1 VRVGNAAEHAGVNVE
16 TLLYHELGGLLPAP
30 DREPA
35 GRYRYEEAT
44 TPPTVLHVT
53 NGESAATTLRRT
65 ALGGAVLPWQDVL
78 HAGPVPHV
86 PRPELLRLRA
96 AFVSDCGWGGRRA
109 ILASLERRD
118 RQLHRAFAD
127 RASVVLWFEH
137 DLVDQLQLVDILAL
151 AGAAGVAPSAIVV
164 DAFPGRPAFR
174 GLGELTVEEL
184 ETLWPARRQVG
195 DEEVETAV
203 AVWDAVR
210 APEPEALVGWAVG
223 GTPSMPLL
231 APALCR
237 LVEELPAPGDGL
249 STTERTALSAIAAG
263 ARTPTATFHAAQ
275 DLEPAPFLGDAWFFR
290 ALAELGRGSRRLVE
304 TQEGEELPVPPPLG
318 DGRLFAGAPVRLT
331 ERGERVLGGEEDRVE
346 LLGVDRWVGGT
357 HVVTGAVWR
366 WDPHARR
373 LLAP

>member
-1 VRVGNAAEHAGVNVE
+1 
-16 TLLYHELGGLLPAP
+16 
-30 DREPA
+30 
-35 GRYRYEEAT
+35 
-44 TPPTVLHVT
+44 
-53 NGESAATTLRRT
+53 
-65 ALGGAVLPWQDVL
+65 
-78 HAGPVPHV
+78 
-86 PRPELLRLRA
+86 
-96 AFVSDCGWGGRRA
+96 
-109 ILASLERRD
+109 
-118 RQLHRAFAD
+118 
-127 RASVVLWFEH
+127 
-137 DLVDQLQLVDILAL
+137 
-151 AGAAGVAPSAIVV
+151 
-164 DAFPGRPAFR
+164 
-174 GLGELTVEEL
+174 
-184 ETLWPARRQVG
+184 
-195 DEEVETAV
+195 
-203 AVWDAVR
+203 
-210 APEPEALVGWAVG
+210 
-223 GTPSMPLL
+223 MPLL